1 MVPSLFSIEHPNP
14 PGGSDDHQTQD
25 PCRNA
30 GGAGAASRLSALRST
45 GFPAGIQEV
54 ELMRKDIQS
63 QKRQVI
69 AANMKLTD
77 KEAEQFWPIFDQ
89 YNTELIKINDKKYA
103 AIKAFAQSYDTL
115 TGDQAEK
122 LTRDGLEVDQ
132 AVAQLRQ
139 KYIPIFSKVIPG
151 RKTALFMQLDRRLV
165 MMIDLQLSAAIPLVE
180 P

>member
-1 MVPSLFSIEHPNP
+1 MIPRLRIHAVMLAAVVLISGCPLFAQPGSQPSS
-14 PGGSDDHQTQD
+14 GDQAQSVSD
-25 PCRNA
+25 
-30 GGAGAASRLSALRST
+30 
-45 GFPAGIQEV
+45 QEI

-89 YNTELIKINDKKYA
+89 YNGELIQINNKKYA

-115 TGDQAEK
+115 TGEQAEK
-122 LTRDGLEVDQ
+122 LTKDGLEVDQ

-139 KYIPIFSKVIPG
+139 KYIPIFSKAIPAK
-151 RKTALFMQLDRRLV
+151 KTALFMQLDRRLV

>member
-1 MVPSLFSIEHPNP
+1 MITHRRIAVVMLLSMLPLSTRLLFS
-14 PGGSDDHQTQD
+14 QD
-25 PCRNA
+25 SSQQ
-30 GGAGAASRLSALRST
+30 AASADSNQALT
-45 GFPAGIQEV
+45 DQQID
-54 ELMRKDIQS
+54 LMRKDIQS

-89 YNTELIKINDKKYA
+89 YNGELIQINNKKYA
-103 AIKAFAQSYDTL
+103 AIKEFARSYDTL
-115 TGDQAEK
+115 TGEQAEK

-151 RKTALFMQLDRRLV
+151 KKTALFMQLDRRLV
-165 MMIDLQLSAAIPLVE
+165 MMIDLQLSAGIPLVE

>member
-1 MVPSLFSIEHPNP
+1 MTMQVRIAVVMLLSMLPLSNRLLFS
-14 PGGSDDHQTQD
+14 QD
-25 PCRNA
+25 SSQQ
-30 GGAGAASRLSALRST
+30 AASADQNQALT
-45 GFPAGIQEV
+45 DQQID
-54 ELMRKDIQS
+54 LMRKDIQS

-89 YNTELIKINDKKYA
+89 YNGELIQINNKKYA
-103 AIKAFAQSYDTL
+103 AIKEFARSYDSL
-115 TGDQAEK
+115 TGEQAEK

-139 KYIPIFSKVIPG
+139 KYIPIFNKAIPG
-151 RKTALFMQLDRRLV
+151 KKTALFMQLDRRVV
-165 MMIDLQLSAAIPLVE
+165 MMIDLQLSAGIPLVE

>member
-1 MVPSLFSIEHPNP
+1 MITRLRIHVVTLAVLVLL
-14 PGGSDDHQTQD
+14 PG
-25 PCRNA
+25 CL
-30 GGAGAASRLSALRST
+30 LSAQQASQ
-45 GFPAGIQEV
+45 PAAADQSQPVSDQEID
-54 ELMRKDIQS
+54 LMRKDIQS

-89 YNTELIKINDKKYA
+89 YNSELIKINDKKYA
-103 AIKAFAQSYDTL
+103 AIKEFARSYDNL

-122 LTRDGLEVDQ
+122 LTREGLEVDQ

-139 KYIPIFSKVIPG
+139 KYIPIFSKVVPG
-151 RKTALFMQLDRRLV
+151 KKTALFMQLDRRLV

>member
-1 MVPSLFSIEHPNP
+1 MLLSMLPLSTRFLFAQD
-14 PGGSDDHQTQD
+14 GSQQ
-25 PCRNA
+25 
-30 GGAGAASRLSALRST
+30 AASADSNQALT
-45 GFPAGIQEV
+45 DQQID
-54 ELMRKDIQS
+54 LMRKDIQS

-89 YNTELIKINDKKYA
+89 YNGELIQINNKKYA
-103 AIKAFAQSYDTL
+103 AIKEFARSYDTL
-115 TGDQAEK
+115 TGEQAEK

-151 RKTALFMQLDRRLV
+151 KKTALFMQLDRRLV
-165 MMIDLQLSAAIPLVE
+165 MMIDLQLSAGIPLVE